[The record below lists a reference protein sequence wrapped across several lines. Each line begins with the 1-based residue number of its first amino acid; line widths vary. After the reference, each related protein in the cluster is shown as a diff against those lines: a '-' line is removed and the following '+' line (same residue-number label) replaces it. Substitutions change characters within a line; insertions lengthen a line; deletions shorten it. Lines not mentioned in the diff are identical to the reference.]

1 MKLLIVV
8 LLCLIAPGLAQDDN
22 GTIVFFD
29 GPGDD
34 IQFDTNKEIYPVFP
48 DVRIMGDAMGEEN
61 SIAAK
66 ILSFFGNNTTN
77 GFKFTPPPNL
87 TIA

>member
-1 MKLLIVV
+1 MKAIIILIM
-8 LLCLIAPGLAQDDN
+8 LIAPAIAQDDN
-22 GTIVFFD
+22 GTIIFFD
-29 GPGDD
+29 GPGED
-34 IQFDTNKEIYPVFP
+34 IQFDTNKEIYPVVP
-48 DVRIMGDAMGEEN
+48 DIRVLSDAMGEEN